1 MNAVIFVLASLL
13 LAASSAFAEVHVT
26 MQDGRVTI
34 VARDATI
41 REILREWAR
50 VGQTRIVNVERVPG
64 GPETLEL
71 RNVTEIQALDVL
83 LRSLSGYIAVPRAVR
98 AANLS
103 SIDRIIIMPTLAG
116 AAPAPAAVRLAAPV
130 STSPP
135 PPPAVVQQQP
145 LLQPPVEDDQ
155 ANTSLEQDDQQP
167 ASSGIVLPQ
176 MNGDRVRNGSPV
188 HSLEVAPQG
197 VMPGG
202 AVPGPV
208 VQTPT
213 PVTIPSSPFAPAGG
227 VATPG
232 MVAPAPPPRQP
243 VPRPREPEREHAC
256 LSFPCA
262 DAVSVVAME
271 GQIA

>member
-1 MNAVIFVLASLL
+1 MNAVIVGLAISL

-71 RNVTEIQALDVL
+71 RNLTEIQALDVL

-103 SIDRIIIMPTLAG
+103 SIDRIIILPTLAA
-116 AAPAPAAVRLAAPV
+116 AAPAPAPVRPAA
-130 STSPP
+130 SMSSSPP
-135 PPPAVVQQQP
+135 PPLAVVQHQP
-145 LLQPPVEDDQ
+145 LLQQPVEDDQ

-167 ASSGIVLPQ
+167 NSSGIVLPQ
-176 MNGDRVRNGSPV
+176 MNGGRVLNGSPV

-197 VMPGG
+197 VLPAG
-202 AVPGPV
+202 AVPRPT
-208 VQTPT
+208 VQTQT
-213 PVTIPSSPFAPAGG
+213 PVTNPSSPFAPTGG

-243 VPRPREPEREHAC
+243 VPRPGGPQ
-256 LSFPCA
+256 SK
-262 DAVSVVAME
+262 
-271 GQIA
+271 Q

>member
-1 MNAVIFVLASLL
+1 MNPVVVGLAISL
-13 LAASSAFAEVHVT
+13 LAASPAVAEVHLT

-50 VGQTRIVNVERVPG
+50 VGQTRIVNLERVPG

-71 RNVTEIQALDVL
+71 RNLTEIQALDVL

-103 SIDRIIIMPTLAG
+103 SIDRIIIMPTLAA
-116 AAPAPAAVRLAAPV
+116 AAPAPAPVRPAA
-130 STSPP
+130 STSSSPP
-135 PPPAVVQQQP
+135 PPLAVVQPQP
-145 LLQPPVEDDQ
+145 LLQQPVEDDQ
-155 ANTSLEQDDQQP
+155 TNTSLEQDDQQP
-167 ASSGIVLPQ
+167 PSIGIVLPQ
-176 MNGDRVRNGSPV
+176 MNGGRVVNGSSV

-197 VMPGG
+197 VMPAG
-202 AVPGPV
+202 AVPRPA

-213 PVTIPSSPFAPAGG
+213 PVANPSSPFAPTGG

-243 VPRPREPEREHAC
+243 VPRPGGPQGE
-256 LSFPCA
+256 
-262 DAVSVVAME
+262 
-271 GQIA
+271 QYQ